1 MAARPP
7 TAVKVV
13 VVSAGGAAD
22 TLVLPGVVRADETA
36 TLRPEAT
43 GLVAWIGFEDGDVV
57 AGGAPLVRLRSDE
70 ADAGLAEADAR
81 WSLAES
87 VWTRTEAL
95 AAHGNASAFELE
107 QARAQRAL
115 AVAARARA
123 REAVRKTTLRA
134 PFRGVVGRRGVALGE
149 LVDPARVV
157 AQIDALDQVTVEI
170 AAPERYLGGLSVGA
184 PAEVQ
189 VEAVPGRTFVG
200 AVSYLAPRVADGTR
214 TAELS
219 VRVDNADHA
228 LRAGLSATVSLS
240 LGTLGDAIAVPSQ
253 AVVVT
258 AAGASVW
265 VVDAAALAQPRP
277 VTVGARDAAEVR
289 VVDGLAPGEQVI
301 VEGLLRLKPGAP
313 VRILP

>member
-1 MAARPP
+1 
-7 TAVKVV
+7 VKVV
-13 VVSAGGAAD
+13 EVAAGGAAD
-22 TLVLPGVVRADETA
+22 TLALPGVIRADETA

-57 AGGAPLVRLRSDE
+57 AAGAPLVRLRSEE

-157 AQIDALDQVTVEI
+157 AQLDALDAVTVEVS
-170 AAPERYLGGLSVGA
+170 APERYLGGLAVGA
-184 PAEVQ
+184 AAEVQ
-189 VEAVPGRTFVG
+189 VEAVPGRTFAGV
-200 AVSYLAPRVADGTR
+200 VSYLAPRIAEGTR

-219 VRVDNADHA
+219 VRVDNADHT

-240 LGTLGDAIAVPSQ
+240 LGPLGDVIAVPSQ

-265 VVDAAALAQPRP
+265 VVDDASLAQPRP

-289 VVDGLAPGEQVI
+289 VVDGLSPGERVI